1 MKVLFRGWIV
11 TILLFAHFSVLA
23 HRDSTIRSVTA
34 PVGSCSFYSGVYL
47 RHSPK
52 LTTRTGQRV
61 PGGEFSLDWATTGK
75 YDWHLAHRLPSFG
88 AAIIWQNPGAGAHGQ
103 ITGFL
108 PHLTLPLFR
117 FPNWGGFFR
126 VGTGVAYAQSPH
138 SSFDNPGEN
147 ALGSHFNNITQFRL
161 GVTGVIKNHW
171 SLGAGVKLTHFSNG
185 GYEQPN
191 FGMNIPGFYASAGY
205 VPVKAT
211 FFPKNR
217 IISKKNV
224 SRRWGAAFQSSA
236 ARIEYVS
243 VDGPKYLLWAASGAA
258 TFMVHRFN
266 RAYAGVEVEHN
277 NGVEAWLF
285 NNTLLGN
292 SRAEARRGARRLGI
306 FVADEFLFGP
316 LGIYLQASYH
326 VGRAPLNTF
335 AIANNYNKL
344 AARYY
349 FTIHQKSG
357 LKTHLGVS
365 LKAYKAVAESISITT
380 GLLF

>member
-1 MKVLFRGWIV
+1 MKILFRGWII
-11 TILLFAHFSVLA
+11 TILLFAYFSAHA
-23 HRDSTIRSVTA
+23 HRDSTLKSVNGPVFLGTA
-34 PVGSCSFYSGVYL
+34 YSGVFIK
-47 RHSPK
+47 HSPK

-61 PGGEFSLDWATTGK
+61 PGGEFSIDWATTGK
-75 YDWHLAHRLPSFG
+75 YDWHHAHRFPSFG
-88 AAIIWQNPGAGAHGQ
+88 AAVIWLSPGQGAHRN
-103 ITGFL
+103 IVGFF
-108 PHLTLPLFR
+108 PHLTLSLFR
-117 FPNWGGFFR
+117 YSSWEAFFR
-126 VGTGVAYAQSPH
+126 VGTGVAYAQNPH
-138 SSFDNPGEN
+138 SSFDNPDEN
-147 ALGSHFNNITQFRL
+147 ALGSYINNITQFRF
-161 GVTGVIKNHW
+161 GVQGTIKNKW
-171 SLGAGVKLTHFSNG
+171 ILGGGFHLTHFSNG

-191 FGMNIPGFYASAGY
+191 FGMNIPGFYASLGY
-205 VPVKAT
+205 KPAKAS
-211 FFPKNR
+211 FLPKSQ

-243 VDGPKYLLWAASGAA
+243 IDGPKYLLWAASGAA
-258 TFMVHRFN
+258 TLMVHRFN

-292 SRAEARRGARRLGI
+292 SRAEAHRGARRLGV

-335 AIANNYNKL
+335 VIANNYNKL

-365 LKAYKAVAESISITT
+365 LKAYKAVAESISLTT